1 MTERPSP
8 PAEEDVAVLSEE
20 VAKLLLREASE
31 LLPLQH
37 ESLHAVQVFV
47 PLLHQLLGLD
57 RKGEGGSEEAEAD
70 AGVASGWETYFS
82 ERHGGLTGE
91 EERGEV
97 GLHLVLLLGIFLHLR
112 GDVSFG

>member
-1 MTERPSP
+1 MTKWPSP

-37 ESLHAVQVFV
+37 ESFHAVQVFV

-57 RKGEGGSEEAEAD
+57 RKREQRFRSGG
-70 AGVASGWETYFS
+70 
-82 ERHGGLTGE
+82 
-91 EERGEV
+91 
-97 GLHLVLLLGIFLHLR
+97 
-112 GDVSFG
+112 